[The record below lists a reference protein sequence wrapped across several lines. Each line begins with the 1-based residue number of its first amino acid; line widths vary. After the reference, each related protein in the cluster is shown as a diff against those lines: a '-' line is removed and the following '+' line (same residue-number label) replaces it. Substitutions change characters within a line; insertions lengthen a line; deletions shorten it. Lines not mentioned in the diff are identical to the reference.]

1 MVSLNTGDACLWR
14 IGAVPVRAG
23 GCTFS
28 HDLLQGIALLLSDL
42 TTARPVRV
50 APRVAKAGAGKDRPA
65 KSTDHDAQTT
75 ALPANGGIYAEV
87 MKQTHR
93 LNQARDAYQ
102 KALTTSTPLRSLDA
116 GDQAMRSFMTQLEQ
130 VFNAQLGQ
138 PALQMLR
145 LEWAW
150 GPICKV

>member
-1 MVSLNTGDACLWR
+1 
-14 IGAVPVRAG
+14 
-23 GCTFS
+23 
-28 HDLLQGIALLLSDL
+28 
-42 TTARPVRV
+42 
-50 APRVAKAGAGKDRPA
+50 
-65 KSTDHDAQTT
+65 
-75 ALPANGGIYAEV
+75 

-130 VFNAQLGQ
+130 VFNAQLGE
-138 PALQMLR
+138 PTLQMLR
-145 LEWAW
+145 LEWSW